1 MRLVQNKSQR
11 RRRVSLHW
19 VIPSLQ
25 LWKLRLI
32 VKLEKAV
39 PEKKLSL
46 SKGQGS
52 GDKRLALWAC
62 SFVLEILVI
71 ILTFMSLEWIYVL
84 RPWGN
89 SDKWRRTKYDKAA
102 LKFWEVAALGLP
114 QLGRC
119 SCLWSDGESTYRW
132 FCCKEYGCNTL
143 PTALGYIFFS

>member
-11 RRRVSLHW
+11 RNRVSLHC

-102 LKFWEVAALGLP
+102 FKFLRSGCFRFTSTWEMFMFVK
-114 QLGRC
+114 
-119 SCLWSDGESTYRW
+119 RW
-132 FCCKEYGCNTL
+132 RIYLSMILLQRIWLQHTSNCFRIHIL
-143 PTALGYIFFS
+143 